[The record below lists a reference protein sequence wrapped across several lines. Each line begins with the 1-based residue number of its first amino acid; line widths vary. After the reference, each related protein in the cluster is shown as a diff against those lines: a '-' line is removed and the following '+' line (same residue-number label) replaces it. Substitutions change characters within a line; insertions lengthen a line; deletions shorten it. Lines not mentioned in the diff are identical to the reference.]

1 MKLALNGALTIGT
14 LDGANVE
21 IREAVTPDNIFIFGL
36 TADQVSALHRSR
48 NYDPRQRIAESPRL
62 AQALRMI
69 GEGAFSPDQ
78 RDRFLPIL
86 RSLTDGGDHFMVTAD
101 FEDYVRV
108 YGQALGLYR
117 NPSAWAEK
125 AIVNTA
131 SMGWFSSDRT
141 VAEYAEDIWGVKA
154 LLPRSDGGSDNT

>member
-1 MKLALNGALTIGT
+1 
-14 LDGANVE
+14 
-21 IREAVTPDNIFIFGL
+21 
-36 TADQVSALHRSR
+36 
-48 NYDPRQRIAESPRL
+48 
-62 AQALRMI
+62 MI